1 MAEKKSS
8 PKKEADF
15 EVQITEVTIISGK
28 VKNIRI
34 TINDRTIMIP
44 VSEAVYAYWNEQFI
58 RPNPTAHQRKRLA
71 TLMNIVKAAYVKG
84 LEDGG
89 NATRQG

>member
-8 PKKEADF
+8 PKKEADI
-15 EVQITEVTIISGK
+15 EVQITKVTIISGK
-28 VKNIRI
+28 MKHIRI
-34 TINDRTIMIP
+34 TINDRNIMIP
-44 VSEAVYAYWNEQFI
+44 VSEAVYAYWDEQFV
-58 RPNPTAHQRKRLA
+58 RPNPTAPQRKRYA
-71 TLMNIVKAAYVKG
+71 TLMNVVKAAYVKG